1 MSNSEQ
7 KKQAAA
13 RAAIE
18 YVEYDD
24 IISKSGEVVGQWNGD
39 NVADLQKELQK
50 IKMDLRK
57 QGKKDKVEHNGVPHS
72 DQFPDD
78 LKNFTAYI
86 LWAVDKNEK
95 VLVGS
100 GANRTETVESIREF
114 YANDEAKASID
125 RHNLEE

>member
-1 MSNSEQ
+1 MS
-7 KKQAAA
+7 
-13 RAAIE
+13 
-18 YVEYDD
+18 DD

-39 NVADLQKELQK
+39 SVADLQKELQK

-86 LWAVDKNEK
+86 LWAVDKNDK

>member
-1 MSNSEQ
+1 MS
-7 KKQAAA
+7 
-13 RAAIE
+13 
-18 YVEYDD
+18 DD
-24 IISKSGEVVGQWNGD
+24 IISKNGEVVGQWNGD
-39 NVADLQKELQK
+39 DVADLQKILAGLRQV
-50 IKMDLRK
+50 LRK
-57 QGKKDKVEHNGVPHS
+57 NKDKVEYTGIPHS

-78 LKNFTAYI
+78 LKDFTAYI
-86 LWAVDKNEK
+86 LWAVDKKQK